1 MPEYDGL
8 ADFQGEVRHSS
19 TYRDPAELAG
29 RRVLVVGGGNSGVD
43 IASDAARFAAAA
55 FLSLRRGYRFVPKH
69 LFGVPTDAFI
79 YGQMRPPKG
88 VVVPDDP
95 TRMLD
100 ALIGDLTRLGLAP
113 PDHKLLQTHPIVNT
127 QVLHHLAHGHL
138 VAKRDV
144 RRFTVTGAVF
154 ADGSE
159 ETADLVLF
167 ATGYEHRVPYLDDVH
182 LARRDGRSPL
192 YLQTL
197 HRRLRRLA
205 VVGAVELAGPAYQ
218 RFDDMAGLVTMDA
231 HLEECGG
238 ADLDRWL
245 AMKAAD
251 DPDLRGGVGYLDSP
265 RHVNYVE
272 VETFRRAISDRK
284 AMFGWPDPGNAT
296 YETLRRD
303 RSAATV
309 A

>member
-1 MPEYDGL
+1 MP
-8 ADFQGEVRHSS
+8 VS
-19 TYRDPAELAG
+19 
-29 RRVLVVGGGNSGVD
+29 
-43 IASDAARFAAAA
+43 
-55 FLSLRRGYRFVPKH
+55 
-69 LFGVPTDAFI
+69 
-79 YGQMRPPKG
+79 GQMRPPKG
-88 VVVPDDP
+88 VVVPDEP

-100 ALIGDLTRLGLAP
+100 ALMGDLTRLGLAA

-127 QVLHHLAHGHL
+127 QVLPHLAHGHL

-144 RRFTVTGAVF
+144 RRFTATGAVF

-159 ETADLVLF
+159 ETVDLVLF
-167 ATGYEHRVPYLDDVH
+167 ATGYEHRVPYLDVPQ
-182 LARRDGRSPL
+182 AREDGPSPL

-231 HLEECGG
+231 YLEECGG
-238 ADLDRWL
+238 ADLYRWL